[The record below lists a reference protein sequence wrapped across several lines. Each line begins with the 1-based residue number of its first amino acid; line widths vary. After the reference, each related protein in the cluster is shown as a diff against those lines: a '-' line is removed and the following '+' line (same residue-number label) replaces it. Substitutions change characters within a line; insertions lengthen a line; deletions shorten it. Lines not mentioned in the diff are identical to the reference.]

1 VLAARNDVALYTT
14 RGEGRSSCRR
24 GLSMM
29 EQGRLPVGRMITREF
44 PLERI
49 SEEFAT
55 FVERKDNAIKVL
67 VKP

>member
-1 VLAARNDVALYTT
+1 
-14 RGEGRSSCRR
+14 
-24 GLSMM
+24 MM